1 MSLEQRSND
10 QLKNFNTNS
19 NVTQFPNP
27 YHHQNS
33 NGANFY
39 LLELSLSLKR
49 YWWLFLASV
58 LIAFL
63 GTLFYLEYTPKIY
76 RARVSY
82 EVFHLNQVNL
92 QQKNDEGRTIDL
104 EKEFLNQY
112 TIGLFQKIEFLAFFL
127 NRTGLT
133 PLILFDLYDPTTD
146 TYVLPNDSLSPDEF
160 AAASLIGDAKT
171 PVFVFHTE
179 NSSGLTSLTV
189 HFRDPDLASSLAN
202 DGLRWAN
209 DYLLSLEI
217 INLQRELGI
226 LSQSLS
232 KMDSNKYI
240 ELNSAEKKHSFSI
253 SPLVLENLQQRLID
267 RQIELGILEK
277 IQPSA
282 ASIAGMKS
290 EIGVLEEKLA
300 ELGNQKASQSK
311 KYGGEAEEIAK
322 LRIQF
327 AQHQARLEL
336 LQSGQQPLVR
346 IIDQAIPPE
355 NFSKPNALL
364 ILIISFVVGM
374 FGGVFLVFSV
384 DFVRKT
390 RQRLS
395 ANPQEL
401 TLKSNTPF
409 YSIFFS

>member
-10 QLKNFNTNS
+10 QLKNLNINS
-19 NVTQFPNP
+19 NITQFSKP

-63 GTLFYLEYTPKIY
+63 STLIYLEYTPKIY
-76 RARVSY
+76 SARVSY
-82 EVFHLNQVNL
+82 ELFHLNQVNL
-92 QQKNDEGRTIDL
+92 QQKNDEGRTVDL
-104 EKEFLNQY
+104 EIEFLNQY

-160 AAASLIGDAKT
+160 AAASLIEDAKN

-179 NSSGLTSLTV
+179 NLSGLTSLTV
-189 HFRDPDLASSLAN
+189 HFRDPNLASSLAN

-217 INLQRELGI
+217 IKLQRELDI

-240 ELNSAEKKHSFSI
+240 ELNSAEKKSSFSI
-253 SPLVLENLQQRLID
+253 SPFALENLQQRLID

-277 IQPSA
+277 IQPGA
-282 ASIAGMKS
+282 ASVADMKS
-290 EIGVLEEKLA
+290 EIGVLEKKLA

-327 AQHQARLEL
+327 AQHQARLIL

-346 IIDQAIPPE
+346 IIDRAIPPK
-355 NFSKPNALL
+355 NFSKPNAAL
-364 ILIISFVVGM
+364 ILILSFVVGM
-374 FGGVFLVFSV
+374 FGGVLLVFSV
-384 DFVRKT
+384 DFVRKAK
-390 RQRLS
+390 QRLLV
-395 ANPQEL
+395 NPQ
-401 TLKSNTPF
+401 
-409 YSIFFS
+409 

>member
-10 QLKNFNTNS
+10 QLKNLNINS
-19 NVTQFPNP
+19 NITQFSKP

-63 GTLFYLEYTPKIY
+63 STLIYLEYTPKIY
-76 RARVSY
+76 SARVSY
-82 EVFHLNQVNL
+82 ELFHLNQVNL
-92 QQKNDEGRTIDL
+92 QQKNDEGRTVDL
-104 EKEFLNQY
+104 EIEFLNQY

-160 AAASLIGDAKT
+160 AAASLIEDAKN

-189 HFRDPDLASSLAN
+189 HFRDPNLASSLAN

-217 INLQRELGI
+217 IKLQRELDI

-240 ELNSAEKKHSFSI
+240 ELNSAEKNSSFSI
-253 SPLVLENLQQRLID
+253 SPFALENLQQRLID

-277 IQPSA
+277 IQPGA
-282 ASIAGMKS
+282 ASVADMKS
-290 EIGVLEEKLA
+290 EIGVLEKKLA

-327 AQHQARLEL
+327 AQHQARLIL

-346 IIDQAIPPE
+346 IIDRAIPPK
-355 NFSKPNALL
+355 NFSKPNAAL
-364 ILIISFVVGM
+364 ILILSFVVGM
-374 FGGVFLVFSV
+374 FGGVLLVFSV
-384 DFVRKT
+384 DFVRKAK
-390 RQRLS
+390 QRLLV
-395 ANPQEL
+395 NPQ
-401 TLKSNTPF
+401 
-409 YSIFFS
+409 

>member
-10 QLKNFNTNS
+10 QLKNLNINS
-19 NVTQFPNP
+19 NITQFSKP

-63 GTLFYLEYTPKIY
+63 STLIYLEYTPKIY
-76 RARVSY
+76 SARVSY
-82 EVFHLNQVNL
+82 ELFHLNQVNL
-92 QQKNDEGRTIDL
+92 QQKNDEGRTVDL
-104 EKEFLNQY
+104 EIEFLNQY

-160 AAASLIGDAKT
+160 AAASLIEDAKN

-189 HFRDPDLASSLAN
+189 HFRDPNLASSLAN

-217 INLQRELGI
+217 IKLQRELDI

-240 ELNSAEKKHSFSI
+240 ELNSAEKKSSFSI
-253 SPLVLENLQQRLID
+253 SPFALENLQQRLID

-277 IQPSA
+277 IQPGA
-282 ASIAGMKS
+282 ASVADMKS
-290 EIGVLEEKLA
+290 EIGVLEKKLA

-327 AQHQARLEL
+327 AQHQARLIL

-346 IIDQAIPPE
+346 IIDRAIPPK
-355 NFSKPNALL
+355 NFSKPNAAL
-364 ILIISFVVGM
+364 ILILSFVVGM
-374 FGGVFLVFSV
+374 FGGVLLVFSV
-384 DFVRKT
+384 DFVRKAK
-390 RQRLS
+390 QRLLV
-395 ANPQEL
+395 NPQ
-401 TLKSNTPF
+401 
-409 YSIFFS
+409 

>member
-10 QLKNFNTNS
+10 QLKNLNINS
-19 NVTQFPNP
+19 NITQFSKP

-63 GTLFYLEYTPKIY
+63 STLIYLEYTPKIY
-76 RARVSY
+76 SARVSY
-82 EVFHLNQVNL
+82 ELFHLNQVNL
-92 QQKNDEGRTIDL
+92 QQKNDEGRTVDL
-104 EKEFLNQY
+104 EIEFLNQY

-160 AAASLIGDAKT
+160 AAASLIEDAKN

-189 HFRDPDLASSLAN
+189 HFRDPNLASSLAN

-217 INLQRELGI
+217 IKLQRELDI

-240 ELNSAEKKHSFSI
+240 ELNSAEKKSSFSI
-253 SPLVLENLQQRLID
+253 SPFALENLQQRLID

-277 IQPSA
+277 IQPGA
-282 ASIAGMKS
+282 ASVADMKS
-290 EIGVLEEKLA
+290 EIGVLEKKLA

-311 KYGGEAEEIAK
+311 KYGGEAEEISK
-322 LRIQF
+322 LRIKF
-327 AQHQARLEL
+327 AQHQARLIL

-346 IIDQAIPPE
+346 IIDRAIPPK
-355 NFSKPNALL
+355 NFSKPNAAL
-364 ILIISFVVGM
+364 ILILSFVVGM
-374 FGGVFLVFSV
+374 FGGVLLVFSV
-384 DFVRKT
+384 DFVRKAK
-390 RQRLS
+390 QRLLV
-395 ANPQEL
+395 NP
-401 TLKSNTPF
+401 
-409 YSIFFS
+409 

>member
-10 QLKNFNTNS
+10 QLKNLNINS
-19 NVTQFPNP
+19 NITQFSKP

-63 GTLFYLEYTPKIY
+63 STLIYLEYTPKIY
-76 RARVSY
+76 SARVSY
-82 EVFHLNQVNL
+82 ELFHLNQVNL
-92 QQKNDEGRTIDL
+92 QQKNDEDRTVDL
-104 EKEFLNQY
+104 EIEFLNQY

-160 AAASLIGDAKT
+160 AAASLIEDAKN

-189 HFRDPDLASSLAN
+189 HFRDPNLASSLAN

-217 INLQRELGI
+217 IKLQRELDI

-240 ELNSAEKKHSFSI
+240 ELNSAEKNSSFSI
-253 SPLVLENLQQRLID
+253 SPFALENLQQRLID

-277 IQPSA
+277 IQPGA
-282 ASIAGMKS
+282 ASVADMKS
-290 EIGVLEEKLA
+290 EIGVLEKKLA

-327 AQHQARLEL
+327 AQHQARLIL

-346 IIDQAIPPE
+346 IIDRAIPPK
-355 NFSKPNALL
+355 NFSKPNAAL
-364 ILIISFVVGM
+364 ILILSFVVGM
-374 FGGVFLVFSV
+374 FGGVLLVFSV
-384 DFVRKT
+384 DFVRKEK
-390 RQRLS
+390 QRLLV
-395 ANPQEL
+395 NP
-401 TLKSNTPF
+401 
-409 YSIFFS
+409 

>member
-10 QLKNFNTNS
+10 QLKNLNINS
-19 NVTQFPNP
+19 NITQFSKP

-63 GTLFYLEYTPKIY
+63 STLIYLEYTPKIY
-76 RARVSY
+76 SARVSY
-82 EVFHLNQVNL
+82 ELFHLNQVNL
-92 QQKNDEGRTIDL
+92 QQKNDEGRTVDL
-104 EKEFLNQY
+104 EIEFLNQY

-160 AAASLIGDAKT
+160 AAASLIEDAKN

-189 HFRDPDLASSLAN
+189 HFRDPNLASSLAN

-217 INLQRELGI
+217 IKLQRELDI

-240 ELNSAEKKHSFSI
+240 ELNSAEKKSSFSI
-253 SPLVLENLQQRLID
+253 SPFALENLQQRLID

-277 IQPSA
+277 IQPGA
-282 ASIAGMKS
+282 ASVADMKS
-290 EIGVLEEKLA
+290 EIGVLEKKLA

-327 AQHQARLEL
+327 AQHQARLIL

-346 IIDQAIPPE
+346 IIDRAIPPK
-355 NFSKPNALL
+355 NFSKPNAAL
-364 ILIISFVVGM
+364 ILILSFVVGM
-374 FGGVFLVFSV
+374 FGGVLLVFSV
-384 DFVRKT
+384 DFVRKAK
-390 RQRLS
+390 QRLLV
-395 ANPQEL
+395 NP
-401 TLKSNTPF
+401 
-409 YSIFFS
+409 

>member
-10 QLKNFNTNS
+10 QLKNLNINS
-19 NVTQFPNP
+19 NITQFSKP

-63 GTLFYLEYTPKIY
+63 STLIYLEYTPKIY
-76 RARVSY
+76 SARVSY
-82 EVFHLNQVNL
+82 ELFHLNQVNL
-92 QQKNDEGRTIDL
+92 QQKNDEGRTVDL
-104 EKEFLNQY
+104 EIEFLNQY

-160 AAASLIGDAKT
+160 AAASLIEDAKN

-189 HFRDPDLASSLAN
+189 HFRDPNLASSLAN

-217 INLQRELGI
+217 IKLQRELDI

-240 ELNSAEKKHSFSI
+240 ELNSAEKNSSFSI
-253 SPLVLENLQQRLID
+253 SPFALENLQQRLID

-277 IQPSA
+277 IQPGA
-282 ASIAGMKS
+282 ASVADMKS
-290 EIGVLEEKLA
+290 EIGVLEKKLA

-327 AQHQARLEL
+327 AQHQARLIL

-346 IIDQAIPPE
+346 IIDRAIPPK
-355 NFSKPNALL
+355 NFSKPNAAL
-364 ILIISFVVGM
+364 ILILSFVVGM
-374 FGGVFLVFSV
+374 FGGVLLVFSV
-384 DFVRKT
+384 DFVRKAK
-390 RQRLS
+390 QRLLV
-395 ANPQEL
+395 NP
-401 TLKSNTPF
+401 
-409 YSIFFS
+409 